1 MFFEVI
7 TVDKNN
13 IVKSTLYLN
22 KDTHKKLKIESIIK
36 GVSMKQLV
44 EQIISEY
51 LENNDT
57 RPN

>member
-1 MFFEVI
+1 MDE
-7 TVDKNN
+7 NN

-22 KDTHKKLKIESIIK
+22 KDTHKKLKIESVIQ

-44 EQIISEY
+44 QKIISEY
-51 LENNDT
+51 FEHNDS

>member
-1 MFFEVI
+1 M

>member
-51 LENNDT
+51 LESNDT